1 MHTLEL
7 LLFDLAYFLIVF
19 QIHFHKNL
27 SLFFVLEYEILFFLS
42 LVYNT
47 PEYKKVIKYEW
58 EHPDFDAASDKF
70 MQRFDENGNFV
81 NLPIEKEESILA
93 HYSANIP
100 VEYQIIPNKEN
111 ESKPEL

>member
-1 MHTLEL
+1 
-7 LLFDLAYFLIVF
+7 
-19 QIHFHKNL
+19 
-27 SLFFVLEYEILFFLS
+27 
-42 LVYNT
+42 
-47 PEYKKVIKYEW
+47 
-58 EHPDFDAASDKF
+58 